1 MEDFGE
7 EIHINE
13 RPDLYI
19 CPSYDLED
27 IYIKHNRDAAFYEG
41 VNAT

>member
-7 EIHINE
+7 EIYIK

-19 CPSYDLED
+19 CPTYDLED
-27 IYIKHNRDAAFYEG
+27 IYIMHNRDAAFFEG